1 MIINLSP
8 LPHTWILDLD
18 GTIVVH
24 NGYKNTGEMLLDGVK
39 NFWEQIPQDDY
50 ILILTA
56 RTPEYA
62 EETEAFLRMHGLRYS
77 KILYNIPVGERIL
90 INDQKPSGLDM
101 ALAINKK
108 RDAAIDFDVTVDYTL

>member
-101 ALAINKK
+101 ALAINKQ
-108 RDAAIDFDVTVDYTL
+108 RNATCSLNINVNENL

>member
-24 NGYKNTGEMLLDGVK
+24 NGYKNTGEILLDGVK

-90 INDQKPSGLDM
+90 INDQKSSGLDM